1 MLYAAYEM
9 QRQLAQPVRLWA
21 NALQQAYSNPYN
33 PLTETWFG
41 KSVAA
46 GAEIVARL
54 TQNYAKPEFGLE
66 TTQVGNDTV
75 AVNEEILLRKPFCQL
90 VRFRRDTL
98 QRDPKVLVV
107 APMSGHYAT
116 LLRGTVEALLPEHD
130 VHITD
135 WTDAR
140 EVPLS
145 KGNFDLDDYI
155 DYIIEFCRYLGPDV
169 HIIAVCQPSV
179 PVMAAAA
186 LMAEAKD
193 PRQPKSLTL
202 MGGPIDTRQSPTVPN
217 DLAMRN
223 SLVAETMPGDRLMA
237 AMGVARTTSDSA
249 RVVGAL
255 AGAGLFALLGMGQAY
270 LVVTLFYGSGFLLT
284 LGVGTPRHAGD
295 RLARVSFWRDLREG
309 MAFIADSP
317 QSLAAMWLAFL
328 VNLTAFPL
336 TGQLLPYVARNIYHI
351 DQTGL
356 GTLVASFASGALVG
370 SVIVSLAGRAL
381 RPARMMLVAALVWY
395 SLLLVFVE
403 MPNAASGRMM
413 LAAAGFAQSL
423 SMVPMAVMLLHSAGA
438 KFRGRVMGV
447 RMLAVYGLPLGLL
460 AAGFLIER
468 IGYTATALGYCVFGL
483 LATAAIALR
492 WRQALWPLDAPG
504 NAR

>member
-1 MLYAAYEM
+1 MTLGRPAIQPAAGRGSARPGLLAPFEVRSFRFQWPADLLTSWAIEM
-9 QRQLAQPVRLWA
+9 EQIILGW
-21 NALQQAYSNPYN
+21 YI
-33 PLTETWFG
+33 LTETG
-41 KSVAA
+41 SVLLLSLY
-46 GAEIVARL
+46 GALLYVGTLIAPL
-54 TQNYAKPEFGLE
+54 FGLAGDRLGHRNVLCAMRV
-66 TTQVGNDTV
+66 TYAGLAGLIAALALLGILSPFYVFGVATV
-75 AVNEEILLRKPFCQL
+75 SGL
-90 VRFRRDTL
+90 VR
-98 QRDPKVLVV
+98 
-107 APMSGHYAT
+107 
-116 LLRGTVEALLPEHD
+116 
-130 VHITD
+130 
-135 WTDAR
+135 
-140 EVPLS
+140 
-145 KGNFDLDDYI
+145 
-155 DYIIEFCRYLGPDV
+155 
-169 HIIAVCQPSV
+169 PS
-179 PVMAAAA
+179 
-186 LMAEAKD
+186 
-193 PRQPKSLTL
+193 
-202 MGGPIDTRQSPTVPN
+202 

-223 SLVAETMPGDRLMA
+223 ALVAETMPGDRLMA